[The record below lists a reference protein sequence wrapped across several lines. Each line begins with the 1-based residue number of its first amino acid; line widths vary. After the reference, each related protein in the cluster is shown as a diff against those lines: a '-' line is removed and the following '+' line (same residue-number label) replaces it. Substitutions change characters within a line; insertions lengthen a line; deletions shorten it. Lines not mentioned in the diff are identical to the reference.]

1 MSNRIRRVMSKINY
15 AMAWVGVASLSIL
28 LLYNFVNVISRYL
41 FARPLPG
48 VTELSGYM
56 VGIFVFL
63 GLAYARE
70 TNVDMTIDILS
81 KKATGVKGFILNC
94 AIGIIMAFTAL
105 VLLLGG
111 AKLAIDKIGVRSS
124 TDIAVLLFPFYMV
137 LPIGSLFLFIQ
148 SVQEL
153 GSLIFSRKERE

>member
-94 AIGIIMAFTAL
+94 AC
-105 VLLLGG
+105 LLYTSDAADDL
-111 AKLAIDKIGVRSS
+111 
-124 TDIAVLLFPFYMV
+124 
-137 LPIGSLFLFIQ
+137 
-148 SVQEL
+148 
-153 GSLIFSRKERE
+153 